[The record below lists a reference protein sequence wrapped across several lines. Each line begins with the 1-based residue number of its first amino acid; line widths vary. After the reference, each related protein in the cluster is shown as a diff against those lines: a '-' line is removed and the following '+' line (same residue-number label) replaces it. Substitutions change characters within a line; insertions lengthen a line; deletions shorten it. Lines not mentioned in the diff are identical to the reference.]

1 MWPFFANNDAEKAGS
16 NSESTRKPMAF
27 TEIVAGMG
35 DYSDLGVHDVAL
47 KFWLP
52 EPAEKALAELA
63 ELNGMSMSE
72 SLRQFF
78 VLHCYGLYAF
88 TIMTNAIPRLFR
100 DGERAK
106 FSKKDTED
114 DPPNS
119 KRITTYWVPELGKN
133 VAPVKLWIPQRLRK
147 DLQVLADHVGIKLS
161 QYLREIVISRLLGHG
176 TLPKRP
182 EILVAAPSP
191 AADAWCEDEQVPW
204 REVDYERYS
213 AALIRQHRGQL
224 IENPADS
231 ASEISRDVD

>member
-1 MWPFFANNDAEKAGS
+1 
-16 NSESTRKPMAF
+16 MAF
-27 TEIVAGMG
+27 AEIVAGMG
-35 DYSDLGVHDVAL
+35 DYRDLGTHDVAL

-88 TIMTNAIPRLFR
+88 TVMTSALPRLFR
-100 DGERAK
+100 DGERAL
-106 FSKKDTED
+106 FSRRED
-114 DPPNS
+114 DLIQS

-147 DLQVLADHVGIKLS
+147 DLQILADHVGIKLS

-182 EILVAAPSP
+182 EMLVAAPNT
-191 AADAWCEDEQVPW
+191 AADAWCEDELVPW
-204 REVDYERYS
+204 REVDYEHCTS
-213 AALIRQHRGQL
+213 ALVCEYRTQL
-224 IENPADS
+224 VESPVDL
-231 ASEISRDVD
+231 ASKIGRDTN

>member
-1 MWPFFANNDAEKAGS
+1 MWPFLANNHVEKAAPT
-16 NSESTRKPMAF
+16 SESIRKPMAF
-27 TEIVAGMG
+27 AEIVAGMG
-35 DYSDLGVHDVAL
+35 DYSDLGIHDVAL

-88 TIMTNAIPRLFR
+88 TVMTSALPRLFR
-100 DGERAK
+100 DGEQAR
-106 FSKKDTED
+106 FNRKKAED

-147 DLQVLADHVGIKLS
+147 DLQILADHVGIKLS

-182 EILVAAPSP
+182 EMLAAAPNP
-191 AADAWCEDEQVPW
+191 AAEAWCQDEQVPW
-204 REVDYERYS
+204 REVGYDHFS
-213 AALIRQHRGQL
+213 AALIREQRTQL
-224 IENPADS
+224 VEIPIDS
-231 ASEISRDVD
+231 ASKIGRDTD

>member
-1 MWPFFANNDAEKAGS
+1 MWPFFASKHAEKAAPTNKS
-16 NSESTRKPMAF
+16 IRKPMAF
-27 TEIVAGMG
+27 AEIVAGMG
-35 DYSDLGVHDVAL
+35 DYRDLGTHDVAL

-88 TIMTNAIPRLFR
+88 TVMTSALPRLFR
-100 DGERAK
+100 DVEPPMYSRNCA
-106 FSKKDTED
+106 ED

-147 DLQVLADHVGIKLS
+147 DLQILADHVGIKLS

-182 EILVAAPSP
+182 EMLVAAPNT

-204 REVDYERYS
+204 REVEYEHYAS
-213 AALIRQHRGQL
+213 ALVCEYRTQL
-224 IENPADS
+224 VENPVDS
-231 ASEISRDVD
+231 ASKIGRDTN